1 MGVAVLSERER
12 KSLEEIERHLQDD
25 DRLRALTARSRCQ
38 ARRMHRLWL
47 SLLIASGVLLIGL
60 AVLGSVAGVEGALVL
75 GVVSAIV
82 LYFNPAVGGDG

>member
-1 MGVAVLSERER
+1 MLSERER
-12 KSLEEIERHLQDD
+12 KSLEEIERHLQED
-25 DRLRALTARSRCQ
+25 DRLCAVEVRSKSQ

-82 LYFNPAVGGDG
+82 LYFNPAPGGAG

>member
-1 MGVAVLSERER
+1 MGVAVLSESER
-12 KSLEEIERHLQDD
+12 RSLEEIERHLQEDEP
-25 DRLRALTARSRCQ
+25 LRALAARSRRR

-75 GVVSAIV
+75 GVLSLIF
-82 LYFNPAVGGDG
+82 LYFNPAVSGDG